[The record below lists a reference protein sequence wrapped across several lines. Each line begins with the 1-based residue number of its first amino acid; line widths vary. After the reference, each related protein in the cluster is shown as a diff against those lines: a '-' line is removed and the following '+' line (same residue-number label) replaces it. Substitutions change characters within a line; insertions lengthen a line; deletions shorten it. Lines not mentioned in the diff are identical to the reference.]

1 VLAPFGGRTMHPL
14 ACGMQLAARG
24 EELRRGNRV
33 ETMFPGAEDEHL
45 FGPNAMNPTLR
56 PEAARA
62 GHRVGAALAERLGA
76 FWR

>member
-1 VLAPFGGRTMHPL
+1 MHPL
-14 ACGMQLAARG
+14 AWRMQLAAQV
-24 EELRRGNRV
+24 EELRAGGSRV
-33 ETMFPGAEDEHL
+33 ETVFPATEDEHL

-56 PEAARA
+56 PEAARP